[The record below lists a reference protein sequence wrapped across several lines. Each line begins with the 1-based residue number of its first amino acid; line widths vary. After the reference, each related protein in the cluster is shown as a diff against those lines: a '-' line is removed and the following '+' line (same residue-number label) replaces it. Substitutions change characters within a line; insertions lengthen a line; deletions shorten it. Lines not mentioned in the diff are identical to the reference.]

1 MSATAVALVVAA
13 GRGERLG
20 SGGPKAFVP
29 LAGRPMLDWSVEA
42 LQQVSV
48 VGEIIVALPEGFEAP
63 QGTIGVA
70 GGAARSQSVLNALAA
85 ADPGADVVVVH
96 DAARPL
102 VSAALIEACIAA
114 LDQDGR
120 WDGAIAA
127 APVKD
132 TVKRSADGIGVL
144 DTPTRSELWAV
155 QTPQVF
161 RREALERA
169 LGRPEAELAAASDDA
184 MLVEADGGRVRLV
197 RCQSENF
204 KVTTAA
210 DLALAE
216 QLLGAAAEVKASGV

>member
-1 MSATAVALVVAA
+1 MPATAVALVVAA

-20 SGGPKAFVP
+20 SGGPKAFVA
-29 LAGRPMLDWSVEA
+29 LAGRPMLDWSIDALRQVAAVE
-42 LQQVSV
+42 QIV
-48 VGEIIVALPEGFEAP
+48 VALPEGFEAP
-63 QGTIGVA
+63 QGTIGVV

-85 ADPGADVVVVH
+85 ADPRAEVVVVH

-102 VSAALIEACIAA
+102 VSAELIDACIAA

-132 TVKRSADGIGVL
+132 TVKRSADGVGVL
-144 DTPTRSELWAV
+144 ETPARSELWAV

-161 RREALERA
+161 RREALESA
-169 LGRPEAELAAASDDA
+169 LGRSEAELAAASDDA

-197 RCQSENF
+197 HCESENF

-216 QLLGAAAEVKASGV
+216 QLLREPAELRPSGV

>member
-1 MSATAVALVVAA
+1 MPATAVALVVAA

-20 SGGPKAFVP
+20 SGGPKAFAE
-29 LAGRPMLDWSVEA
+29 LAGRPMLEWSIDA
-42 LQQVSV
+42 LRQVAAI
-48 VGEIIVALPEGFEAP
+48 GQIIVALPEGFEAP
-63 QGTIGVA
+63 QGTV
-70 GGAARSQSVLNALAA
+70 GGSVRSQSVLNALAA
-85 ADPGADVVVVH
+85 ANPGASVVVVH

-102 VSAALIEACIAA
+102 VSATLIEDCIAA
-114 LDQDGR
+114 LDEDGS
-120 WDGAIAA
+120 WDAAIAA

-144 DTPTRSELWAV
+144 ETPARSELWAV

-161 RREALERA
+161 RREALESA
-169 LGRPEAELAAASDDA
+169 LGRSEAELAAASDDA

-197 RCQSENF
+197 LCEGENF

-216 QLLGAAAEVKASGV
+216 QLLTGSSELKASGV

>member
-20 SGGPKAFVP
+20 SDGPKAFVP
-29 LAGRPMLDWSVEA
+29 LAGRPMLDWSVDA
-42 LQQVSV
+42 LQQVSA
-48 VGEIIVALPEGFEAP
+48 VGQIIVALPEGFEAP
-63 QGTIGVA
+63 QGTVGVA
-70 GGAARSQSVLNALAA
+70 GGVVRSQSVLNALAA
-85 ADPGADVVVVH
+85 ADPGAQVVVVH

-102 VSAALIEACIAA
+102 VSAALIEDCIAA

-120 WDGAIAA
+120 WDAAIAA

-132 TVKRSADGIGVL
+132 TVKRSLDGVAVAE
-144 DTPTRSELWAV
+144 TPARSELWAV

-169 LGRPEAELAAASDDA
+169 LGRSEAELAAASDDA
-184 MLVEADGGRVRLV
+184 MLVEADGGSVRLV
-197 RCQSENF
+197 HCQSENF

-210 DLALAE
+210 DLALAG
-216 QLLGAAAEVKASGV
+216 QMLGAATELRVSGV

>member
-1 MSATAVALVVAA
+1 MPATAVALVVAA

-20 SGGPKAFVP
+20 SGGPKAFVA
-29 LAGRPMLDWSVEA
+29 LAGRPMLDWSIDALRQVAAVE
-42 LQQVSV
+42 QIV
-48 VGEIIVALPEGFEAP
+48 VALPEGFESP
-63 QGTIGVA
+63 QGTVGVV

-85 ADPGADVVVVH
+85 ADPRAEVVVVH

-102 VSAALIEACIAA
+102 VSAELIEACIAA

-120 WDGAIAA
+120 WDAAIAA

-132 TVKRSADGIGVL
+132 TVKRSADGISVL
-144 DTPTRSELWAV
+144 ETPPRSELWAV

-161 RREALERA
+161 RREALESA

-184 MLVEADGGRVRLV
+184 MLVEANGGRVRLV
-197 RCQSENF
+197 HCESENF

-216 QLLGAAAEVKASGV
+216 QLLREPAEVRASGV